1 MFWENKW
8 RCIMHDSWTS
18 SFFSSLFSSL
28 LSSHFRSFSSCC
40 SITVQVVAFL
50 TDFVFVSHGQSCG
63 AVLAQLGG
71 LFLVSIAG
79 NAHGGERG
87 HTKLAVGGPP
97 DAWPK
102 ARRDGAY
109 SM

>member
-1 MFWENKW
+1 
-8 RCIMHDSWTS
+8 MHDSWTS
-18 SFFSSLFSSL
+18 SFFFSL
-28 LSSHFRSFSSCC
+28 LLSPLFTRSFVLFMLQHYSSGSYFPDRLC
-40 SITVQVVAFL
+40 VVSL
-50 TDFVFVSHGQSCG
+50 SQSCG